1 MDSQTS
7 SKKRGEGHIVEKIPI
22 PDISKIIL
30 VSSGKGGVGKST
42 VAAGLALS
50 LALEGYSV
58 GLLDADIFGPSV
70 PTLFRLT
77 DDIRPEVEE
86 VDGKHMMIPFE
97 RCGIKIMSIGFFFD
111 EKQPVIWRGPMVSNA
126 LKQLLTQTSWGK
138 LDYLIVD
145 TPPGTG
151 DIMITLLQ
159 QFEVW
164 GAVVVTTPQLVAL
177 ADVQKTISMLQ
188 DKNIGTRVL
197 GIVENMSWFSPV
209 NHPGEKYFIFGKGG
223 GKQLTLNFNLPL
235 LTQIPI
241 NEELGVSCDIGNL
254 KRMFSD
260 HHIKYAFDLLVKA
273 VTSRL

>member
-97 RCGIKIMSIGFFFD
+97 RSGIKIMSIGFFFD

-138 LDYLIVD
+138 LDYLIID

-151 DIMITLLQ
+151 DVMITLLQ
-159 QFEVW
+159 QFEVS

-209 NHPGEKYFIFGKGG
+209 NHPEEKYFLFGKGG

>member
-97 RCGIKIMSIGFFFD
+97 RSGIKIMSIGFFFD

-138 LDYLIVD
+138 LDYLIID

-151 DIMITLLQ
+151 DVMITLLQ
-159 QFEVW
+159 QFEVS

-209 NHPGEKYFIFGKGG
+209 NHPEEKYFIFGKGG